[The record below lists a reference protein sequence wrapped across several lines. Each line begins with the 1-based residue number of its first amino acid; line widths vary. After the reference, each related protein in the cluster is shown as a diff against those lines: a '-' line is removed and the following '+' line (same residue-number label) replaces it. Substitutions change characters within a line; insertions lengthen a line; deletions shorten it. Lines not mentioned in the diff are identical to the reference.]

1 MTSDPDRSGKRDPAP
16 RYSDPISALKSEMD
30 SLFDTFMGGLPGF
43 SGMFATRGGPSS
55 ALTPHVDVKE
65 TDKEILVEAEL
76 PGIDEKDISL
86 SLQDGVLTIRGEKK
100 LERDEEKENYR
111 MMERRYGSFER
122 SIRVPDTVDED
133 NVEASFDNGVLKVR
147 LSKRPEA
154 IGKQRT
160 IPIKKG
166 RG

>member
-1 MTSDPDRSGKRDPAP
+1 MKA
-16 RYSDPISALKSEMD
+16 
-30 SLFDTFMGGLPGF
+30 
-43 SGMFATRGGPSS
+43 
-55 ALTPHVDVKE
+55 

-76 PGIDEKDISL
+76 PGIDDNDISL

-111 MMERRYGSFER
+111 MMERRHGSFQR
-122 SIRVPDTVDED
+122 SVRLPDTIDED
-133 NVEASFDNGVLKVR
+133 NIEASFDNGVLKVR
-147 LSKRPEA
+147 LPKRPEA

-160 IPIKKG
+160 IPIR